1 MVIIAFNSFPPE
13 SSTEVGKR
21 LMQLPP
27 VPPFMTLKGPF
38 LISEVG
44 TGIKSIVLFEFDQTK
59 TGEAMEYVTNRCM
72 KYIGV
77 PGLTYNVAIW
87 LEAKE
92 ALKMIGLA

>member
-1 MVIIAFNSFPPE
+1 MVIIGIISFPPE
-13 SSTEVGKR
+13 SGTEVGKR

-27 VPPFMTLKGPF
+27 LPPFMTLKGPF

-44 TGIKSIVLFEFDQTK
+44 TGIKSITLFEFDQTK
-59 TGEAMEYVTNRCM
+59 TGEAMEYVANRYA

-77 PGLTYNVAIW
+77 PGLTYSVALW
-87 LEAKE
+87 FEAKE